1 MPHSSQLRLRMRA
14 CMRTCVCA
22 CVRACVHVCT
32 CVESSSVVAAARFS
46 DTYHDPLVWKHACC
60 AHPCAHTH
68 PVARVAS
75 DAARRQ
81 APPRWPAPLSQT
93 APPAM
98 RVCMHTCV
106 RACMRALPCVRA
118 CIRACER
125 ACSPCHACVHAYV
138 RASRASRR
146 VLRSSASS
154 DASNDRASSAYVRMP
169 MPIHALWL
177 CILWR
182 R

>member
-81 APPRWPAPLSQT
+81 APPRWPAPPSQT

-106 RACMRALPCVRA
+106 RAVPRGEFYGVLPPVMPPTTERRPPTCA
-118 CIRACER
+118 CRCPSTR
-125 ACSPCHACVHAYV
+125 YGFVYFGV
-138 RASRASRR
+138 
-146 VLRSSASS
+146 
-154 DASNDRASSAYVRMP
+154 ND
-169 MPIHALWL
+169 
-177 CILWR
+177 
-182 R
+182 